1 MGDQSRTVIE
11 FVSVTMN
18 RFRSIIINTT
28 DTEGLGFEFPSPLI
42 NSEMVSAFMAAAG
55 QDPESLFK
63 GLMGTLVATGIT
75 AKVWP
80 YLKSS
85 NWIGSKAKVCTAID
99 ATSPQ
104 VASLQKRY
112 LPVFYLFRMS
122 FWMSGPY
129 FYQAYHSKNLRHFD
143 GTTSQAT
150 SEFVARV
157 SLVGYLAIVLLGP
170 MVGRLIDRYSRKT
183 ATICT
188 GAMYAL
194 GSLSVFSD
202 LTIILYLGRA
212 MASIASSRLTSSPEA
227 WLIQEYL
234 EIQKKEKAANK
245 ETKDDGLSETFGL
258 AYGGDA
264 VVAILAGQTASVAA
278 SKVGHP
284 TGPFLVSPLVV
295 AIALMTTAYFWVENK
310 ESPEAS
316 KNDCDGCGDETNKKE
331 DLPTGDCSMGGGVIE
346 IFSDPKILLVGL
358 VQSLFEGSMYIF
370 VLVWP
375 PALSSIIRNSF
386 GEKAATPFGTIFS
399 CFMACCLLGSVLFGQ
414 LQKKSVCVKNIMA
427 GILLISTA
435 SFSWSASAIQAQS
448 LFGII
453 ASFFA
458 FEACVGMYF
467 PSIGIIRSELLPEHH
482 RCAIMSLFA
491 VPLNI
496 LVVGVISFQPILG
509 NVGSLKVAGIAMGV
523 ASMCMV
529 LLQRVIR
536 AEEEMEED
544 EMAMIVEEEEEEEIQ
559 ISEEDH
565 LISMAVK
572 KWNIGK
578 RHILKRG
585 SSKRFMKQC
594 SASSIPSLQPV
605 SSFER
610 LSIQADS
617 VRRRQSSFYHTGS
630 FS

>member
-1 MGDQSRTVIE
+1 MAMIDYFSL
-11 FVSVTMN
+11 TMN
-18 RFRSIIINTT
+18 RFRSIVMNST
-28 DTEGLGFEFPSPLI
+28 DAERLKIEFPSPLI
-42 NSEMVSAFMAAAG
+42 NSEMATEFIKTAS
-55 QDPESLFK
+55 QDPETLFK
-63 GLMGTLVATGIT
+63 CLMGTLVATGIT
-75 AKVWP
+75 AKAWP

-85 NWIGSKAKVCTAID
+85 TSNLIGSKSKSAMNTK
-99 ATSPQ
+99 SPQ
-104 VASLQKRY
+104 VALLQKRY

-129 FYQAYHSKNLRHFD
+129 FYQAYLSKTLRHLD

-170 MVGRLIDRYSRKT
+170 MVGRAIDRYSRRT

-234 EIQKKEKAANK
+234 QIKKQERAAKK

-264 VVAILAGQTASVAA
+264 IVAILAGQTASLAA
-278 SKVGHP
+278 AEVGHP

-295 AIALMTTAYFWVENK
+295 AVALMLTAYFWIEHK
-310 ESPEAS
+310 ASPEAT
-316 KNDCDGCGDETNKKE
+316 KTDCNACEDKTNDKKE
-331 DLPTGDCSMGGGVIE
+331 EVQNGGCSMRAGVIE

-375 PALSSIIRNSF
+375 PALSSIIRSSF
-386 GEKAATPFGTIFS
+386 GESAATPFGTIFS

-414 LQKKSVCVKNIMA
+414 FQKKAVNVKHIMA
-427 GILLISTA
+427 GILLVSTG
-435 SFSWSASAIQAQS
+435 SFLWSVSAIQAES
-448 LFGII
+448 LFGTI

-467 PSIGIIRSELLPEHH
+467 PSIGIIRSELLPESH
-482 RCAIMSLFA
+482 RCAIMTLFA
-491 VPLNI
+491 VPLNV
-496 LVVGVISFQPILG
+496 LVVGVISFQPVIG
-509 NVGSLKVAGIAMGV
+509 DVGSLKVAGFAMGV
-523 ASMCMV
+523 AAMCMV
-529 LLQRVIR
+529 LLERTIR
-536 AEEEMEED
+536 R
-544 EMAMIVEEEEEEEIQ
+544 EEEEEEEEEMMILEEEEEM
-559 ISEEDH
+559 SEEDYE
-565 LISMAVK
+565 IAKAVE
-572 KWNIGK
+572 KW
-578 RHILKRG
+578 
-585 SSKRFMKQC
+585 
-594 SASSIPSLQPV
+594 
-605 SSFER
+605 
-610 LSIQADS
+610 
-617 VRRRQSSFYHTGS
+617 
-630 FS
+630 

>member
-1 MGDQSRTVIE
+1 MLENNQSIAMIE
-11 FVSVTMN
+11 FFSLTMN
-18 RFRSIIINTT
+18 RFRSIIMNST
-28 DTEGLGFEFPSPLI
+28 DAERLKIEFPSPLI
-42 NSEMVSAFMAAAG
+42 NSAMAAEFMKTAT
-55 QDPESLFK
+55 QDPETLFK
-63 GLMGTLVATGIT
+63 CMMGTLVATGIT
-75 AKVWP
+75 AKAWP

-85 NWIGSKAKVCTAID
+85 NLIGSKTKTS
-99 ATSPQ
+99 ATTTTKSPQ

-129 FYQAYHSKNLRHFD
+129 FYQAYLSKTLRHLD

-170 MVGRLIDRYSRKT
+170 MVGRAIDRYSRKT

-234 EIQKKEKAANK
+234 QIQKQERAAKK

-264 VVAILAGQTASVAA
+264 IVAILAGQTASLAA
-278 SKVGHP
+278 AEVGHP
-284 TGPFLVSPLVV
+284 TGPFLVSPLIV
-295 AIALMTTAYFWVENK
+295 AVALILTAYFWIEHK
-310 ESPEAS
+310 SPELEKS
-316 KNDCDGCGDETNKKE
+316 ECNELEVKPNDDAEELQEGG
-331 DLPTGDCSMGGGVIE
+331 CSMRAGAIE

-375 PALSSIIRNSF
+375 PALNSIIRSSF
-386 GEKAATPFGTIFS
+386 GESATTPFGTIFS

-414 LQKKSVCVKNIMA
+414 FQKKAVNVKHIMA
-427 GILLISTA
+427 GILLVSTG
-435 SFSWSASAIQAQS
+435 SFSWSISAIQAES

-467 PSIGIIRSELLPEHH
+467 PSIGIIRSEFLPESH
-482 RCAIMSLFA
+482 RCAIMTLFA
-491 VPLNI
+491 VPLNV
-496 LVVGVISFQPILG
+496 LVVGVISFQPIIG
-509 NVGSLKVAGIAMGV
+509 DIGSLKVAGCAMGV
-523 ASMCMV
+523 AAVCMV
-529 LLQRVIR
+529 LLER
-536 AEEEMEED
+536 AILREE
-544 EMAMIVEEEEEEEIQ
+544 AALEEEEEEMMILEEDENM
-559 ISEEDH
+559 SEEDYK
-565 LISMAVK
+565 IAKAVE
-572 KWNIGK
+572 KWNFGK
-578 RHILKRG
+578 RHFLKECNSR
-585 SSKRFMKQC
+585 RVLKQC
-594 SASSIPSLQPV
+594 SASSIPSLRRI

-610 LSIQADS
+610 LSLQADS
-617 VRRRQSSFYHTGS
+617 VKRRQSSFYPGS
-630 FS
+630 LS